1 MCRYIDG
8 FRCDNLDFL
17 FRPCECSFPVII
29 LRTFESVLVDG
40 IVDNDLR
47 DFVGCEIMVD
57 LAVKTVEGKIVKD
70 AFSGFE
76 KAADSNYMVS
86 EIGFKNPDG
95 QKLRYSFFI
104 FMRFLLKG

>member
-57 LAVKTVEGKIVKD
+57 LAVKTVEGKIVKGTLV
-70 AFSGFE
+70 AVLYAGIVPSL
-76 KAADSNYMVS
+76 SV
-86 EIGFKNPDG
+86 
-95 QKLRYSFFI
+95 RY
-104 FMRFLLKG
+104 G